1 MAHIERTDHPVMSAY
16 VPPADPS
23 PYTLGAFL
31 DAYYEAC
38 KKMWDDAEPS
48 AVRHQPSI
56 TLPEGLWP
64 DLARVVNPI
73 TRELTP
79 VQRVPMFGCPA
90 EPVTSA
96 PAGTIPAAEYWPT
109 VDFIAKGHLGTPCPK
124 PREGGLCGC
133 DEDDPDAPRDCYQ
146 GRCSC

>member
-16 VPPADPS
+16 VPAADPS
-23 PYTLGAFL
+23 PYTFGTFL

-38 KKMWDDAEPS
+38 RKAWEEPG
-48 AVRHQPSI
+48 RCEPSI

-64 DLARVVNPI
+64 DLAKVVNPF
-73 TRELTP
+73 TRSVTP
-79 VQRVPMFGCPA
+79 VQRVPMFTWEQPA
-90 EPVTSA
+90 
-96 PAGTIPAAEYWPT
+96 
-109 VDFIAKGHLGTPCPK
+109 VDFIANSHLGTPCPK

-133 DEDDPDAPRDCYQ
+133 DEADFEDAPRDCYQ